1 MSFEIIDNTFQVIVL
16 AAMALLAFLLA
27 FRRSSRS
34 CLILAFGYASFM
46 MGTLYYLLH
55 LIILGHGPQVFYV
68 AECSWMASYFFF
80 LSLEIL
86 YWEGLRPP
94 FSPFAL
100 AAGVVIAGV
109 VMRVQVFGP
118 SPLMS
123 GALALT
129 FGALAYGLR
138 HYRPGLPWAGVL
150 ANRVGSARH
159 ADMLQGGLNDADDW
173 MGALMRVQPGA
184 APGVGKAGAARRYD
198 FERII
203 GLKPDVIFIITSDPS
218 EPELRFGIG
227 YHPAFAI
234 PFDDAHT
241 PADYEFRFDELE
253 SPLCV
258 SCLPNGLLNG
268 TDYHYLARNTRTVPL
283 TDDLFDNDSHCMLN
297 LRSKT
302 LAIVEKDTGRAVRCN
317 IEGYPYVLIW
327 SKPEKPYR
335 FVCIEPWHSLP
346 GEENGPL
353 TWEDRPCAAALHPGE
368 TWSTTLCTTF
378 ER

>member
-55 LIILGHGPQVFYV
+55 LIILGRGPQVFYV

-123 GALALT
+123 GALAYLCFSALQKEKRLRPYEIALLFEMSLQILLFVASEFIRDYTRFSLYYAVDILLT
-129 FGALAYGLR
+129 LTLVSFLPHILR
-138 HYRPGLPWAGVL
+138 
-150 ANRVGSARH
+150 
-159 ADMLQGGLNDADDW
+159 
-173 MGALMRVQPGA
+173 
-184 APGVGKAGAARRYD
+184 
-198 FERII
+198 E
-203 GLKPDVIFIITSDPS
+203 
-218 EPELRFGIG
+218 EP
-227 YHPAFAI
+227 H
-234 PFDDAHT
+234 
-241 PADYEFRFDELE
+241 
-253 SPLCV
+253 
-258 SCLPNGLLNG
+258 
-268 TDYHYLARNTRTVPL
+268 
-283 TDDLFDNDSHCMLN
+283 DLH
-297 LRSKT
+297 
-302 LAIVEKDTGRAVRCN
+302 
-317 IEGYPYVLIW
+317 
-327 SKPEKPYR
+327 
-335 FVCIEPWHSLP
+335 
-346 GEENGPL
+346 
-353 TWEDRPCAAALHPGE
+353 
-368 TWSTTLCTTF
+368 
-378 ER
+378 

>member
-118 SPLMS
+118 SPLISVFRPCKRKNGS
-123 GALALT
+123 GLMRSHFCLKCPCRS
-129 FGALAYGLR
+129 FCS
-138 HYRPGLPWAGVL
+138 LPPSSSVITP
-150 ANRVGSARH
+150 GSAFT
-159 ADMLQGGLNDADDW
+159 MLW
-173 MGALMRVQPGA
+173 
-184 APGVGKAGAARRYD
+184 
-198 FERII
+198 
-203 GLKPDVIFIITSDPS
+203 TS
-218 EPELRFGIG
+218 
-227 YHPAFAI
+227 
-234 PFDDAHT
+234 
-241 PADYEFRFDELE
+241 
-253 SPLCV
+253 C
-258 SCLPNGLLNG
+258 
-268 TDYHYLARNTRTVPL
+268 
-283 TDDLFDNDSHCMLN
+283 
-297 LRSKT
+297 
-302 LAIVEKDTGRAVRCN
+302 
-317 IEGYPYVLIW
+317 
-327 SKPEKPYR
+327 
-335 FVCIEPWHSLP
+335 
-346 GEENGPL
+346 
-353 TWEDRPCAAALHPGE
+353 
-368 TWSTTLCTTF
+368 
-378 ER
+378 

>member
-68 AECSWMASYFFF
+68 AECSWMDSYFFF

-123 GALALT
+123 GALAYLCFSALQKEKRLRPYEIALLFEMSLQILLFVASEFIRDYTRFNLYYAVDILLT
-129 FGALAYGLR
+129 LTLVSFLPHILR
-138 HYRPGLPWAGVL
+138 
-150 ANRVGSARH
+150 
-159 ADMLQGGLNDADDW
+159 
-173 MGALMRVQPGA
+173 
-184 APGVGKAGAARRYD
+184 
-198 FERII
+198 E
-203 GLKPDVIFIITSDPS
+203 
-218 EPELRFGIG
+218 EP
-227 YHPAFAI
+227 H
-234 PFDDAHT
+234 
-241 PADYEFRFDELE
+241 
-253 SPLCV
+253 
-258 SCLPNGLLNG
+258 
-268 TDYHYLARNTRTVPL
+268 
-283 TDDLFDNDSHCMLN
+283 DLH
-297 LRSKT
+297 
-302 LAIVEKDTGRAVRCN
+302 
-317 IEGYPYVLIW
+317 
-327 SKPEKPYR
+327 
-335 FVCIEPWHSLP
+335 
-346 GEENGPL
+346 
-353 TWEDRPCAAALHPGE
+353 
-368 TWSTTLCTTF
+368 
-378 ER
+378 

>member
-123 GALALT
+123 GVLALT
-129 FGALAYGLR
+129 FGALAYLCFSPCKRKNGSGLMR
-138 HYRPGLPWAGVL
+138 SHFCLKCCCRSFCSLPPSSSVITP
-150 ANRVGSARH
+150 GSAFT
-159 ADMLQGGLNDADDW
+159 MLW
-173 MGALMRVQPGA
+173 
-184 APGVGKAGAARRYD
+184 
-198 FERII
+198 
-203 GLKPDVIFIITSDPS
+203 TS
-218 EPELRFGIG
+218 
-227 YHPAFAI
+227 
-234 PFDDAHT
+234 
-241 PADYEFRFDELE
+241 
-253 SPLCV
+253 C
-258 SCLPNGLLNG
+258 
-268 TDYHYLARNTRTVPL
+268 
-283 TDDLFDNDSHCMLN
+283 
-297 LRSKT
+297 
-302 LAIVEKDTGRAVRCN
+302 
-317 IEGYPYVLIW
+317 
-327 SKPEKPYR
+327 
-335 FVCIEPWHSLP
+335 
-346 GEENGPL
+346 
-353 TWEDRPCAAALHPGE
+353 
-368 TWSTTLCTTF
+368 
-378 ER
+378 

>member
-100 AAGVVIAGV
+100 AAGVVIARV

-123 GALALT
+123 GALAYLCFSALQKEKRLRPYEIALLFEMLLQILLFVASEFIRDYTRFNLYYAVDILLT
-129 FGALAYGLR
+129 LTLVSFLPHILR
-138 HYRPGLPWAGVL
+138 
-150 ANRVGSARH
+150 
-159 ADMLQGGLNDADDW
+159 
-173 MGALMRVQPGA
+173 
-184 APGVGKAGAARRYD
+184 
-198 FERII
+198 E
-203 GLKPDVIFIITSDPS
+203 
-218 EPELRFGIG
+218 EP
-227 YHPAFAI
+227 H
-234 PFDDAHT
+234 
-241 PADYEFRFDELE
+241 
-253 SPLCV
+253 
-258 SCLPNGLLNG
+258 
-268 TDYHYLARNTRTVPL
+268 
-283 TDDLFDNDSHCMLN
+283 DLH
-297 LRSKT
+297 
-302 LAIVEKDTGRAVRCN
+302 
-317 IEGYPYVLIW
+317 
-327 SKPEKPYR
+327 
-335 FVCIEPWHSLP
+335 
-346 GEENGPL
+346 
-353 TWEDRPCAAALHPGE
+353 
-368 TWSTTLCTTF
+368 
-378 ER
+378 

>member
-100 AAGVVIAGV
+100 AAGVIIAGV

-123 GALALT
+123 GALAYLCFSALQKEKRLRPYEIALLFEMSLQILLFVASEFIRDYTRFSLYYAVDILLT
-129 FGALAYGLR
+129 LTLVSF
-138 HYRPGLPWAGVL
+138 LP
-150 ANRVGSARH
+150 H
-159 ADMLQGGLNDADDW
+159 ILQ
-173 MGALMRVQPGA
+173 
-184 APGVGKAGAARRYD
+184 
-198 FERII
+198 E
-203 GLKPDVIFIITSDPS
+203 
-218 EPELRFGIG
+218 EP
-227 YHPAFAI
+227 H
-234 PFDDAHT
+234 
-241 PADYEFRFDELE
+241 
-253 SPLCV
+253 
-258 SCLPNGLLNG
+258 
-268 TDYHYLARNTRTVPL
+268 
-283 TDDLFDNDSHCMLN
+283 DLH
-297 LRSKT
+297 
-302 LAIVEKDTGRAVRCN
+302 
-317 IEGYPYVLIW
+317 
-327 SKPEKPYR
+327 
-335 FVCIEPWHSLP
+335 
-346 GEENGPL
+346 
-353 TWEDRPCAAALHPGE
+353 
-368 TWSTTLCTTF
+368 
-378 ER
+378 

>member
-123 GALALT
+123 GALAYLCFSALQKEKRLRPYEIALLFEMSLQILLFVASEFIRDYTRFSLYYAVDILLT
-129 FGALAYGLR
+129 LTLVSF
-138 HYRPGLPWAGVL
+138 LP
-150 ANRVGSARH
+150 H
-159 ADMLQGGLNDADDW
+159 ILQ
-173 MGALMRVQPGA
+173 
-184 APGVGKAGAARRYD
+184 
-198 FERII
+198 E
-203 GLKPDVIFIITSDPS
+203 
-218 EPELRFGIG
+218 EP
-227 YHPAFAI
+227 H
-234 PFDDAHT
+234 
-241 PADYEFRFDELE
+241 
-253 SPLCV
+253 
-258 SCLPNGLLNG
+258 
-268 TDYHYLARNTRTVPL
+268 
-283 TDDLFDNDSHCMLN
+283 DLH
-297 LRSKT
+297 
-302 LAIVEKDTGRAVRCN
+302 
-317 IEGYPYVLIW
+317 
-327 SKPEKPYR
+327 
-335 FVCIEPWHSLP
+335 
-346 GEENGPL
+346 
-353 TWEDRPCAAALHPGE
+353 
-368 TWSTTLCTTF
+368 
-378 ER
+378 

>member
-100 AAGVVIAGV
+100 AAGVVTAGV

-123 GALALT
+123 GALAYLCFSALQKEKRLRPYEIALLFEMSLQILLFVASEFIRDYTRFSLYYAVDILLT
-129 FGALAYGLR
+129 LTLVSFLPHILR
-138 HYRPGLPWAGVL
+138 
-150 ANRVGSARH
+150 
-159 ADMLQGGLNDADDW
+159 
-173 MGALMRVQPGA
+173 
-184 APGVGKAGAARRYD
+184 
-198 FERII
+198 E
-203 GLKPDVIFIITSDPS
+203 
-218 EPELRFGIG
+218 EP
-227 YHPAFAI
+227 H
-234 PFDDAHT
+234 
-241 PADYEFRFDELE
+241 
-253 SPLCV
+253 
-258 SCLPNGLLNG
+258 
-268 TDYHYLARNTRTVPL
+268 
-283 TDDLFDNDSHCMLN
+283 DLH
-297 LRSKT
+297 
-302 LAIVEKDTGRAVRCN
+302 
-317 IEGYPYVLIW
+317 
-327 SKPEKPYR
+327 
-335 FVCIEPWHSLP
+335 
-346 GEENGPL
+346 
-353 TWEDRPCAAALHPGE
+353 
-368 TWSTTLCTTF
+368 
-378 ER
+378 

>member
-16 AAMALLAFLLA
+16 AAMALLAFILA

-123 GALALT
+123 GALAYLCFSALQKEKRLRPYEIALLFEMSLQVLLFVASEFIRDYTRFNLYYAVDILLT
-129 FGALAYGLR
+129 LTLVSFLPHILR
-138 HYRPGLPWAGVL
+138 
-150 ANRVGSARH
+150 
-159 ADMLQGGLNDADDW
+159 
-173 MGALMRVQPGA
+173 
-184 APGVGKAGAARRYD
+184 
-198 FERII
+198 E
-203 GLKPDVIFIITSDPS
+203 
-218 EPELRFGIG
+218 EP
-227 YHPAFAI
+227 H
-234 PFDDAHT
+234 
-241 PADYEFRFDELE
+241 
-253 SPLCV
+253 
-258 SCLPNGLLNG
+258 
-268 TDYHYLARNTRTVPL
+268 
-283 TDDLFDNDSHCMLN
+283 DLH
-297 LRSKT
+297 
-302 LAIVEKDTGRAVRCN
+302 
-317 IEGYPYVLIW
+317 
-327 SKPEKPYR
+327 
-335 FVCIEPWHSLP
+335 
-346 GEENGPL
+346 
-353 TWEDRPCAAALHPGE
+353 
-368 TWSTTLCTTF
+368 
-378 ER
+378 

>member
-100 AAGVVIAGV
+100 AAGVVIARV

-123 GALALT
+123 GALAYLCFSALQKEKRLRPYEIALLFEMLLQILLFVVSEFIRDYTRFSLYYAVDILLT
-129 FGALAYGLR
+129 LTLVSFLPHILR
-138 HYRPGLPWAGVL
+138 
-150 ANRVGSARH
+150 
-159 ADMLQGGLNDADDW
+159 
-173 MGALMRVQPGA
+173 
-184 APGVGKAGAARRYD
+184 
-198 FERII
+198 E
-203 GLKPDVIFIITSDPS
+203 
-218 EPELRFGIG
+218 EP
-227 YHPAFAI
+227 H
-234 PFDDAHT
+234 
-241 PADYEFRFDELE
+241 
-253 SPLCV
+253 
-258 SCLPNGLLNG
+258 
-268 TDYHYLARNTRTVPL
+268 
-283 TDDLFDNDSHCMLN
+283 DLH
-297 LRSKT
+297 
-302 LAIVEKDTGRAVRCN
+302 
-317 IEGYPYVLIW
+317 
-327 SKPEKPYR
+327 
-335 FVCIEPWHSLP
+335 
-346 GEENGPL
+346 
-353 TWEDRPCAAALHPGE
+353 
-368 TWSTTLCTTF
+368 
-378 ER
+378 

>member
-16 AAMALLAFLLA
+16 AAMALLAFILA

-123 GALALT
+123 GALAYLCFSALQKEKRLRPYEIALLFEMSLQILLFVASEFIRDYTRFSLYYAVDILLT
-129 FGALAYGLR
+129 LTLVSFLPHILR
-138 HYRPGLPWAGVL
+138 
-150 ANRVGSARH
+150 
-159 ADMLQGGLNDADDW
+159 
-173 MGALMRVQPGA
+173 
-184 APGVGKAGAARRYD
+184 
-198 FERII
+198 E
-203 GLKPDVIFIITSDPS
+203 
-218 EPELRFGIG
+218 EP
-227 YHPAFAI
+227 H
-234 PFDDAHT
+234 
-241 PADYEFRFDELE
+241 
-253 SPLCV
+253 
-258 SCLPNGLLNG
+258 
-268 TDYHYLARNTRTVPL
+268 
-283 TDDLFDNDSHCMLN
+283 DLH
-297 LRSKT
+297 
-302 LAIVEKDTGRAVRCN
+302 
-317 IEGYPYVLIW
+317 
-327 SKPEKPYR
+327 
-335 FVCIEPWHSLP
+335 
-346 GEENGPL
+346 
-353 TWEDRPCAAALHPGE
+353 
-368 TWSTTLCTTF
+368 
-378 ER
+378 

>member
-68 AECSWMASYFFF
+68 AECSWMDSYFFF

-123 GALALT
+123 GALAYLCFSALQKEKRLRPYEIALLFEMSLQILLFVASEFIRDYTRFNLYYAVDILLT
-129 FGALAYGLR
+129 LTLVSF
-138 HYRPGLPWAGVL
+138 LPHIL
-150 ANRVGSARH
+150 
-159 ADMLQGGLNDADDW
+159 L
-173 MGALMRVQPGA
+173 
-184 APGVGKAGAARRYD
+184 
-198 FERII
+198 E
-203 GLKPDVIFIITSDPS
+203 
-218 EPELRFGIG
+218 EP
-227 YHPAFAI
+227 H
-234 PFDDAHT
+234 
-241 PADYEFRFDELE
+241 
-253 SPLCV
+253 
-258 SCLPNGLLNG
+258 
-268 TDYHYLARNTRTVPL
+268 
-283 TDDLFDNDSHCMLN
+283 DLH
-297 LRSKT
+297 
-302 LAIVEKDTGRAVRCN
+302 
-317 IEGYPYVLIW
+317 
-327 SKPEKPYR
+327 
-335 FVCIEPWHSLP
+335 
-346 GEENGPL
+346 
-353 TWEDRPCAAALHPGE
+353 
-368 TWSTTLCTTF
+368 
-378 ER
+378 

>member
-123 GALALT
+123 GALAYLCFSALQKEKRLRPYEIALLFEMSLQILLFVASEFIRDYTRFSLYYAVDILLT
-129 FGALAYGLR
+129 LTLVSFLPHILR
-138 HYRPGLPWAGVL
+138 EEP
-150 ANRVGSARH
+150 
-159 ADMLQGGLNDADDW
+159 ND
-173 MGALMRVQPGA
+173 
-184 APGVGKAGAARRYD
+184 
-198 FERII
+198 
-203 GLKPDVIFIITSDPS
+203 
-218 EPELRFGIG
+218 
-227 YHPAFAI
+227 
-234 PFDDAHT
+234 
-241 PADYEFRFDELE
+241 
-253 SPLCV
+253 
-258 SCLPNGLLNG
+258 
-268 TDYHYLARNTRTVPL
+268 
-283 TDDLFDNDSHCMLN
+283 
-297 LRSKT
+297 
-302 LAIVEKDTGRAVRCN
+302 
-317 IEGYPYVLIW
+317 
-327 SKPEKPYR
+327 
-335 FVCIEPWHSLP
+335 
-346 GEENGPL
+346 
-353 TWEDRPCAAALHPGE
+353 LH
-368 TWSTTLCTTF
+368 
-378 ER
+378 